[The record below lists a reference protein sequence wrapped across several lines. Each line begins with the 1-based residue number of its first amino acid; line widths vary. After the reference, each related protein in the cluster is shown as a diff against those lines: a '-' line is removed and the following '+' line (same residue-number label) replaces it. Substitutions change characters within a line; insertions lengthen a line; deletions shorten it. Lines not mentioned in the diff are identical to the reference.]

1 MADLVKLPQ
10 KRFYRQR
17 AHSNPLAHHNFNYPV
32 RPSDAVWDEQYPERG
47 ERQVEILDIGC
58 GYGGL
63 LIQLAPHFPESLL
76 LGLEIRVKVS
86 DYVMDRV
93 KALRNNAKVSPETHP
108 ADFQNVA
115 CIRTNAMKHLPCFF
129 KKGQL
134 STLFFLFPDPHFK
147 EKKHKWRIISDMLLS
162 EYAYLL
168 KVDGRIYTNTDVYDL
183 HVWMAECMERHPLF
197 ERIPDNDLKEDIC
210 FKTMFTATEEG
221 QKVTRQGGHN
231 KEGQKWPAVFRRL
244 PNP

>member
-1 MADLVKLPQ
+1 
-10 KRFYRQR
+10 
-17 AHSNPLAHHNFNYPV
+17 
-32 RPSDAVWDEQYPERG
+32 
-47 ERQVEILDIGC
+47 
-58 GYGGL
+58 
-63 LIQLAPHFPESLL
+63 
-76 LGLEIRVKVS
+76 
-86 DYVMDRV
+86 
-93 KALRNNAKVSPETHP
+93 
-108 ADFQNVA
+108 
-115 CIRTNAMKHLPCFF
+115 
-129 KKGQL
+129 
-134 STLFFLFPDPHFK
+134 
-147 EKKHKWRIISDMLLS
+147 MLLS

-183 HVWMAECMERHPLF
+183 HVWVSAVCPYFKWKGKEEKLLLSWMAECMERHPLF

>member
-1 MADLVKLPQ
+1 MIVYQRSHNQRSVSLEPSFISIVQYNNVVQNKSNKKVSVNFDFSFNQNIRFRMADLVKLPQ

-86 DYVMDRV
+86 VFIPTPQRL
-93 KALRNNAKVSPETHP
+93 K
-108 ADFQNVA
+108 
-115 CIRTNAMKHLPCFF
+115 RT
-129 KKGQL
+129 
-134 STLFFLFPDPHFK
+134 
-147 EKKHKWRIISDMLLS
+147 W
-162 EYAYLL
+162 
-168 KVDGRIYTNTDVYDL
+168 
-183 HVWMAECMERHPLF
+183 
-197 ERIPDNDLKEDIC
+197 
-210 FKTMFTATEEG
+210 
-221 QKVTRQGGHN
+221 
-231 KEGQKWPAVFRRL
+231 
-244 PNP
+244 